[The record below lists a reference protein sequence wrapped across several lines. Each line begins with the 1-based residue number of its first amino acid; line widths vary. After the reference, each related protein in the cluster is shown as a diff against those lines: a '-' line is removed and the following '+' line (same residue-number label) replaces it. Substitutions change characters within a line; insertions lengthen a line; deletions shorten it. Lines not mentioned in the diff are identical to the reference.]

1 MTKTLAEILL
11 FGSLVANVTLL
22 TFLAGVLRKV
32 MNDMDEPTFKQFLDS
47 LVGYSK
53 KSPFMLVVFN
63 VPFIGAI
70 PYFYFYGFANRCL
83 LAGLVLW
90 LVAGCIA
97 KAVKYPIYTAV
108 AALKVGQ
115 MAELS
120 EKRKKMNALN
130 VFQAIL
136 NSAASVLALVP
147 FVK

>member
-1 MTKTLAEILL
+1 MTKPLAEILL

-32 MNDMDEPTFKQFLDS
+32 MNDMDEPTFKHFLDS
-47 LVGYSK
+47 LVSYSK
-53 KSPFMLVVFN
+53 KSPFMWAVINIPL
-63 VPFIGAI
+63 IGAV
-70 PYFYFYGFANRCL
+70 PYFYFYGFANRWL

-97 KAVKYPIYTAV
+97 KAVKYPIYTDV

-115 MAELS
+115 VAGLS
-120 EKRKKMNALN
+120 EKRRKINALN

>member
-1 MTKTLAEILL
+1 MTKTLVEILL
-11 FGSLVANVTLL
+11 FGSLVTNVTLL
-22 TFLAGVLRKV
+22 TFFAGVLRKV

-53 KSPFMLVVFN
+53 KSPFMWVVFN
-63 VPFIGAI
+63 IPFLGAI
-70 PYFYFYGFANRCL
+70 PYFYFYGFANRWL

-90 LVAGCIA
+90 LVAGGIA
-97 KAVKYPIYTAV
+97 KTVKYPIYTAV

-115 MAELS
+115 VAGLS
-120 EKRKKMNALN
+120 EERKKMNALN

-136 NSAASVLALVP
+136 NLVASVLALVP